1 MTRTFS
7 LVAIAAMCALGLFGS
22 TLVFG
27 QAADSNTPVS
37 NNSGTVVRQ
46 ILVSGNQRIEADT
59 VKSYMTV
66 KEGQPYNVAE
76 VDRSL
81 KTLFATGLFADVTI
95 KRQGSSLVV
104 NVVENPIINRV
115 FFLKNKAVKDDDLR
129 KEAQLQ
135 PRVVYTR
142 AKVEADV
149 QRIVEIYR
157 RSGRFAVTVNPQV
170 VQLPQ
175 NRVDLIYEINEG
187 AVTGVR
193 RINFLGNEQF
203 SDKKLRG
210 VVATRESNLWN
221 LFSSN
226 DNYDPDR
233 LTYDKELLRQFYLT
247 QGYADFQVTSA
258 VAELTPDR
266 KDFFITFTVEEGE
279 RYQFGDIS
287 VETELDKLNKDLL
300 RRLIPIKPGQQYNAE
315 LIEKTIDSLTF
326 TAGIAGYAFV
336 DVKPRIRRER
346 DERKININFQVNEGP
361 RVYVE
366 KIRIVGNTRTL
377 DRVIRREMRLAE
389 GDAFNKV
396 LLNRSRAR
404 IRGLGFF
411 KEVEIKEEPG
421 SAPDRTVVNVEVQE
435 QPTGE
440 LSLGVGF
447 SSTEN
452 IIGEFSVAERNLMGR
467 GQFLRLRLSVSG
479 RRQLGELRFREP
491 YLFGRTLSGGFDL
504 FANRIDFSEA
514 NFKQTSFGGGLSAG
528 FPLSEYTRL
537 TMRYTLRSD
546 KTEGNTGCGRFFG
559 VDANGKTSDINTGF
573 IDFMPEGGDGQWD
586 DVNGNGEFLIWEDK
600 EREGVDEDD
609 NPIVIPPD
617 GIVQF
622 DELSGDLGDLLPRNS
637 EVICADQG
645 DRFSSIAGLVFSHD
659 RRNDPIEPTRGF
671 DVTLQADVA
680 GLGGDTNY
688 LRSELDFGI
697 YRGLWPR
704 VIASL
709 TGRAGYVYPLGDEGT
724 RINDRF
730 FKGGPTFRGFNN
742 LGVGPR
748 DQRTGEALG
757 GRMYAI
763 GTAEVSFPL
772 GLPKEFGLLG
782 GIFAEGGTVGILEDD
797 DVPFSTI
804 LQDPELGLIGH
815 RTLDIRLT
823 VGASVYWESPFGPV
837 RFDVGYPL
845 IKEDFD
851 DTEIFQFRAGTRF

>member
-1 MTRTFS
+1 MKRTFS
-7 LVAIAAMCALGLFGS
+7 LVAAGAMCALALFGS

-27 QAADSNTPVS
+27 QATGPLSAPASDNEQNTPIS
-37 NNSGTVVRQ
+37 Q
-46 ILVSGNQRIEADT
+46 IVIKGNERIEADT

-66 KEGQPYNVAE
+66 EAGQPYDVAE
-76 VDRSL
+76 VDKSL
-81 KTLFATGLFADVTI
+81 KTLFATGLFADVSI
-95 KRQGSSLVV
+95 RRENANLVV
-104 NVVENPIINRV
+104 KVVENPIINRV
-115 FFLKNKAVKDDDLR
+115 FFLNNKAVKDDDLR

-135 PRVVYTR
+135 PRSVYTR

-157 RSGRFAVTVNPQV
+157 RSGRFAVKVNPQV

-187 AVTGVR
+187 DVTGVD
-193 RINFLGNEQF
+193 RINFLGNEEF

-210 VVATRESNLWN
+210 VIATKESTIWN

-233 LTYDKELLRQFYLT
+233 LTYDKELLRQYYLT

-266 KDFFITFTVEEGE
+266 EDFFITFTVEEGKQ
-279 RYQFGDIS
+279 YDFGE
-287 VETELDKLNKDLL
+287 VAVKTELDKLNEKVLKHI
-300 RRLIPIKPGQQYNAE
+300 IPIREGERYNAE
-315 LIEKTIDSLTF
+315 LIEKSIDSLTF
-326 TAGIAGYAFV
+326 AAGSAGYAFV

-346 DERKININFQVNEGP
+346 DERKINITFEVNEGP

-366 KIRIVGNTRTL
+366 KIRILGNTRTL

-421 SAPDRTVVNVEVQE
+421 SAPDRTVVNVEVEE

-440 LSLGVGF
+440 LSLGAGF
-447 SSTEN
+447 SSTES
-452 IIGEFSVAERNLMGR
+452 IIGEFSVSERNLMGR

-491 YLFGRTLSGGFDL
+491 YLFGRNLSGGFDL
-504 FANRIDFSEA
+504 FANRINFEEA
-514 NFKQTSFGGGLSAG
+514 NFRQMSFGGGVSAG

-537 TMRYTLRSD
+537 TLRYTLRNDDTQGTSSCNRALVGL
-546 KTEGNTGCGRFFG
+546 T
-559 VDANGKTSDINTGF
+559 VDADGDGELDDIIDLDNDGLPDDINQ
-573 IDFMPEGGDGQWD
+573 DG
-586 DVNGNGEFLIWEDK
+586 V
-600 EREGVDEDD
+600 VDS
-609 NPIVIPPD
+609 
-617 GIVQF
+617 Q
-622 DELSGDLGDLLPRNS
+622 DLLPAVS

-645 DRFSSIAGLVFSHD
+645 GRLASIGGYVFRHD

-671 DVTLQADVA
+671 DITFQQDVA
-680 GLGGDTNY
+680 GLGGEANY
-688 LRSELDFGI
+688 LRSELDFGV
-697 YRGLWPR
+697 YRGLWSG
-704 VIASL
+704 VIASF
-709 TGRAGYVYPLGDEGT
+709 TGNAGYIFPLDDDGT

-730 FKGGPTFRGFNN
+730 FKGGPSFRGFNN
-742 LGVGPR
+742 LGIGPR
-748 DQRTGEALG
+748 DQRTNEALG
-757 GRMYAI
+757 GRLYAI

-772 GLPKEFGLLG
+772 GLPEEFGLLG
-782 GIFAEGGTVGILEDD
+782 GIFTEFGTLGLLEDND
-797 DVPFSTI
+797 IPTSTV
-804 LQDPELGLIGH
+804 LQDPDLGLIGH
-815 RTLDIRLT
+815 RTLDLRLT

-837 RFDVGYPL
+837 RFDLGFPL

-851 DTEIFQFRAGTRF
+851 DTETFQFRAGTRF